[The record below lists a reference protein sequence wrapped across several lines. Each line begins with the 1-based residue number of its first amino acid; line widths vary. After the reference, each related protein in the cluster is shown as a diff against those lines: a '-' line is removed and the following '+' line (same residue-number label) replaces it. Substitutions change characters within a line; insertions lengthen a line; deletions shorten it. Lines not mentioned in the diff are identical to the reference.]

1 MTSTAAYERLAAR
14 FERIAHLDNALGIL
28 HWDQDTMMPEGA
40 APARSDALATL
51 KVVRHEWLVDP
62 SLGDLLPA
70 AEEQTR
76 GDAWRAANVRE
87 MRRQY
92 VHATAVPADLVAA
105 SSKAIS
111 ESELVWRRAR
121 RENDFAALLPYL
133 AEVLRLQREIGAAKA
148 DALGTS
154 VYDALLDSFEPD
166 GRSARIDDVFA
177 GLAAFLPGF
186 TAEVLEA
193 QARRPAVIVPPGPFP
208 VEAQRALG
216 VRMMRALGFDFER
229 GRLDVSLHPFCGG
242 SDDDVRITTRYD
254 EADFARSLM
263 GVLHETG
270 HALYEQGRPA
280 AWRRQPVG
288 LARGMAVHESQSL
301 LVEMQACR
309 SPQFLAFA
317 APLMR
322 EAFGVSGPAW
332 EAENLARLY
341 TRVQRSLIRVDADE
355 VTYPA
360 HVILRYRLERAMVAG
375 DLALADLPG
384 AFREGMQQLVGITPP
399 TDALGC
405 MQDIH
410 WPAGL
415 WGYFPTYTLGAMT
428 AAQLFDTAKKQVPGL
443 LEGIARGEF
452 APLVAW
458 LRASVHEK
466 GSLLGTDELLVEV
479 TGRPLD
485 AGVFQ
490 AHLRA
495 RYLDAA

>member
-1 MTSTAAYERLAAR
+1 
-14 FERIAHLDNALGIL
+14 
-28 HWDQDTMMPEGA
+28 
-40 APARSDALATL
+40 
-51 KVVRHEWLVDP
+51 
-62 SLGDLLPA
+62 
-70 AEEQTR
+70 
-76 GDAWRAANVRE
+76 
-87 MRRQY
+87 
-92 VHATAVPADLVAA
+92 
-105 SSKAIS
+105 
-111 ESELVWRRAR
+111 
-121 RENDFAALLPYL
+121 
-133 AEVLRLQREIGAAKA
+133 
-148 DALGTS
+148 
-154 VYDALLDSFEPD
+154 
-166 GRSARIDDVFA
+166 
-177 GLAAFLPGF
+177 
-186 TAEVLEA
+186 
-193 QARRPAVIVPPGPFP
+193 
-208 VEAQRALG
+208 
-216 VRMMRALGFDFER
+216 
-229 GRLDVSLHPFCGG
+229 
-242 SDDDVRITTRYD
+242 
-254 EADFARSLM
+254 
-263 GVLHETG
+263 
-270 HALYEQGRPA
+270 
-280 AWRRQPVG
+280 
-288 LARGMAVHESQSL
+288 
-301 LVEMQACR
+301 MQACR